1 VHSVTLGR
9 SGPAVSAVGL
19 GCMGMSE
26 FYGPSDKD
34 ESISTLRRAVDL
46 GVTFLD
52 TSDAYGIGANESLLG
67 EFVAGL
73 PREDVVLST
82 KFGVVR
88 DPETGRPVGMRG
100 DAEYVRQACEASL
113 RRLGT
118 DHIDLYYLHVPD
130 PKTPVEQTVA
140 AMAELVAAGKVR
152 HLGLSNLGPDQVR
165 AAAAVAPIAA
175 VQLEWSLF
183 SRDVEA
189 GTVQVCAELGIGFV
203 PYAPLGRGML
213 TGVYTGTDGLAPTD
227 YRQAVPRF
235 NAENGPRNVP
245 LVEAVRAVAAA
256 HGATPGQVALAWLLH
271 RSTVYGTAV
280 VPIPGTRRVGRI
292 EENAGAADL
301 ELTAA
306 DLAALEPLAGRVA
319 GAGTPPLPSEIARM
333 RAEQAAKEAA
343 ASR

>member
-1 VHSVTLGR
+1 VRKVTLGS

-34 ESISTLRRAVDL
+34 ESIRTLRRAVDL

-52 TSDAYGIGANESLLG
+52 TSDAYGIGANESLIG
-67 EFVAGL
+67 EFLAGL
-73 PREDVVLST
+73 PRGEVQVAT
-82 KFGVVR
+82 KFGVLR
-88 DPETGRPVGMRG
+88 DPETGRPAGMRG

-118 DHIDLYYLHVPD
+118 DHVDLYYLHVPD

-140 AMAELVAAGKVR
+140 AMAELVRAGKVR
-152 HLGLSNLGPDQVR
+152 HIGLSNLGPDQVR
-165 AAAAVAPIAA
+165 AAAAAAPIAA

-183 SRDVEA
+183 SREVEA
-189 GTVQVCAELGIGFV
+189 GMVQLCAELGIGFV

-213 TGVYTGTDGLAPTD
+213 TGVYAGTDGLAPTD

-235 NAENGPRNVP
+235 NAENGPKNVP
-245 LVEAVRAVAAA
+245 LVEAVRSVAAA
-256 HGATPGQVALAWLLH
+256 HGATPGQVALAWLL
-271 RSTVYGTAV
+271 RQATTYGTAV
-280 VPIPGTRRVGRI
+280 VPIPGTRRVERL

-301 ELTAA
+301 TLTDA
-306 DLAALEPLAGRVA
+306 DLAALEPLAAQVSGR
-319 GAGTPPLPSEIARM
+319 GTPPLPSEIAKM
-333 RAEQAAKEAA
+333 RAEQAA
-343 ASR
+343 SR